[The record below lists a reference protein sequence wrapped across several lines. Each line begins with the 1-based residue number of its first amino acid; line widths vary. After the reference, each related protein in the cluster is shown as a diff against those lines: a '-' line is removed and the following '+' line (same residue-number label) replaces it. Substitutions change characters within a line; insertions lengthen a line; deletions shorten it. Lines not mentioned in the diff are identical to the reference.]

1 MNAPA
6 KDLQALMAAIAPILG
21 RAPTEHDAAFVAAA
35 ASLSIARELAELN
48 QTLRRELG
56 EIFEAVAPI
65 AERLHGLTA
74 AAENISDAIARAG
87 ESLES
92 PNF

>member
-6 KDLQALMAAIAPILG
+6 KDLQALMAAIAQILG
-21 RAPTEHDAAFVAAA
+21 RAPTEHDAAFVTAA

-48 QTLRRELG
+48 QTLRSELG
-56 EIFEAVAPI
+56 GIFDAVAPI
-65 AERLHGLTA
+65 AERLNGLTA

-87 ESLES
+87 ESLET
-92 PNF
+92 NF

>member
-6 KDLQALMAAIAPILG
+6 KDLQTLMAALAPVLG

-48 QTLRRELG
+48 ATLRSGLDG
-56 EIFEAVAPI
+56 IFDAVAPI

-87 ESLES
+87 ESIES